1 MKTDLN
7 GKTALVTGG
16 ARGIGREI
24 CVALKEAGAFV
35 IINYAKS
42 ADAALSLKDEL
53 SPMAEVIRADVSNYT
68 EVIAMFKEITAAH
81 KGPDILVN
89 NAGIIKDTL
98 LMAMEPSDWDK
109 VLDVNLKGTFYC
121 TKFASEIMMGKHR
134 GAIINIS
141 SISAIKCTRG
151 QTNYA
156 ASKGGVVSFTKACA
170 VELAPKG
177 ITVNAILPGMIETD
191 MSVRV
196 RKRAGEQ
203 ILKTIPLGRFGTP
216 SDVAGIVA
224 FLASASASYIT
235 GQVIAVDGGMSVS

>member
-1 MKTDLN
+1 MKTDLS
-7 GKTALVTGG
+7 GKAALVTGG

-24 CVALKEAGAFV
+24 CKALKEAGAFV

-42 ADAALSLKDEL
+42 ADAAITLKDEL
-53 SPMAEVIRADVSNYT
+53 SPMADIIKADVSNYA
-68 EVIAMFKEITAAH
+68 EVTAMFKEIAKAH

-98 LMAMEPSDWDK
+98 LMAMEPADWDK

-121 TKFASEIMMGKHR
+121 TKFASEVMMGKHS

-141 SISAIKCTRG
+141 SVSAIKCSRG

-156 ASKGGVVSFTKACA
+156 ASKGGVISFTKACA

-203 ILKTIPLGRFGTP
+203 ILNTIPMGRFGAP
-216 SDVAGIVA
+216 SDVAGIVT
-224 FLASASASYIT
+224 FLASAAASYIT
-235 GQVIAVDGGMSVS
+235 GQIIAVDGGMSVS